1 MTLKLQTLT
10 RRPEG
15 LTGGHGLC
23 AGCSES
29 VVVRQ
34 VLAALANPPVVSLAT
49 GCLEVSTTRF
59 PDTAWKVPVI
69 HSAFENAAT
78 TASGIEAAYKALV
91 RKGRMQQRPLTF
103 VVFAGD
109 GATYDIGFQW
119 LSGALERGHRFV
131 YVCLNNEGYMNT
143 GIQRSGA
150 TFLGTWTT
158 TTPAGSLVS
167 GKPQWRKDMTAI
179 VAAHGIPYVA
189 QAAVHHWK
197 DVISK
202 VRRAEAAAGPA
213 FINVLSPCDRGW
225 RFEPED
231 TMRISRLAVETGVWP
246 LFEVSGG
253 QWRMTGSGQK
263 TKPVL
268 EYLAAQGRFRH
279 LMDDGHAQTVAEIQQ
294 QVDREWARL
303 QERCS
308 LSQGAARM
316 EAPAAADQSG

>member
-1 MTLKLQTLT
+1 MTLKLQTLSQK
-10 RRPEG
+10 PSG
-15 LTGGHGLC
+15 LAGGHGLC

-34 VLAALANPPVVSLAT
+34 VLTALANPAVVSLAT

-59 PDTAWKVPVI
+59 PDTAWNVPVI

-78 TASGIEAAYKALV
+78 TASGIEAAYNALV
-91 RKGRMQQRPLTF
+91 RKGRIKERPVTF

-109 GATYDIGFQW
+109 GATYDIGLQW
-119 LSGALERGHRFV
+119 LSGALERGRRFV

-158 TTPAGSLVS
+158 TTPAGRAVP
-167 GKPQWRKDMTAI
+167 GKPQWRKDITAI
-179 VAAHGIPYVA
+179 VAAHGVPYAA
-189 QAAVHHWK
+189 QAAVHNWK

-202 VRRAEAAAGPA
+202 VRRAEAAGGPA
-213 FINVLSPCDRGW
+213 FVNVLSPCDRGW

-231 TMRISRLAVETGVWP
+231 TMRISGLAVECGLWA
-246 LFEVSGG
+246 LYEVDRG
-253 QWRMTGSGQK
+253 QWRLTGSGQK
-263 TKPVL
+263 AKPVD

-279 LMDDGHAQTVAEIQQ
+279 LLNNGRPEVVVEIQK
-294 QVDREWARL
+294 QVDQEWARL
-303 QERCS
+303 LERCS
-308 LSQGAARM
+308 LSPTPGAAATTAR
-316 EAPAAADQSG
+316 AAGPA